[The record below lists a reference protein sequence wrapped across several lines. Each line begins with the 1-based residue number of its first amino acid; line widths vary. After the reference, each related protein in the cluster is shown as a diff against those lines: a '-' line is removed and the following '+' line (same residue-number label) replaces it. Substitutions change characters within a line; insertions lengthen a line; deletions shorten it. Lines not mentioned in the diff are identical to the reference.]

1 MTRDMEHGEEI
12 DHAHI
17 IAPFACWW
25 LDIPEPL
32 HILAGQGA
40 ILFIVAVG
48 QRKGTHGIGS
58 CHTLGVVARRLS
70 TIKVELS
77 AFESFVLD
85 FGCKIREK
93 K

>member
-32 HILAGQGA
+32 HILEEVVRCSHLSLLL
-40 ILFIVAVG
+40 IS
-48 QRKGTHGIGS
+48 TGS
-58 CHTLGVVARRLS
+58 EQYACQH
-70 TIKVELS
+70 K
-77 AFESFVLD
+77 
-85 FGCKIREK
+85 GCKYYVLLHHL
-93 K
+93 